1 MWLTFFSMIRV
12 FLLDDHNLVRQ
23 ALKGLL
29 DAQEDIQVVGDA
41 ETATD
46 ALVRIPLTKPDV
58 ALLDVRLGESSGI
71 EVCREVRS
79 LYPEVACLFLTA
91 FSDDEALVAA
101 MMAGAS
107 GYVLKE
113 IKVPE
118 LLGAVRDVAAGKNLL
133 DQASIARLREESRHD
148 PRLEALSPRERKIL
162 ELMVAG
168 MTNRQIAAEIFLA
181 EKTVKNYVSNLL
193 AKLGLANRTQA
204 VAYVLRSAH
213 EFDQPPRY
221 HGRESQRD

>member
-1 MWLTFFSMIRV
+1 MIRV

-29 DAQEDIQVVGDA
+29 DAQEDIEVVGDA
-41 ETATD
+41 ESAAD
-46 ALVRIPLTKPDV
+46 ALVRIPLAKPDV
-58 ALLDVRLGESSGI
+58 AILDVRLGESSGI

-79 LYPEVACLFLTA
+79 CHPEIFCLFLTA

-107 GYVLKE
+107 GYFLKQ
-113 IKVPE
+113 IKVGE
-118 LLGAVRDVAAGKNLL
+118 LLRAIRDVAAGKSLL
-133 DQASIARLREESRHD
+133 DRASIERLKERSQAD
-148 PRLEALSPRERKIL
+148 PSLDGLSHQERRIL

-168 MTNRQIAAEIFLA
+168 MTNRQISQEMFLA

-193 AKLGLANRTQA
+193 AKLGLASRTQA
-204 VAYVLRSAH
+204 VAYALRSTH
-213 EFDQPPRY
+213 QFDRLPPSR
-221 HGRESQRD
+221 